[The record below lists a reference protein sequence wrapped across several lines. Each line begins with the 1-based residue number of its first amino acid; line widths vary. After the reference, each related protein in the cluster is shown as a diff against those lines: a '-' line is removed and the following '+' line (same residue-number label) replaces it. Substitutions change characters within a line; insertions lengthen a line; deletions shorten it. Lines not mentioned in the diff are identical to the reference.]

1 MSVYAIDNRVE
12 VLNELTAEDQYRLTA
27 SMHAIVEK
35 KGFQDVVI
43 DFSGCTK
50 AFAPQMLPIC
60 SRCQLYWKQG
70 VDISLLLP
78 ADKKLERLFL
88 NTNWAHFIDFRK
100 FELSRYRGY
109 THSPAL
115 KFSDGSEQHKVVDK
129 TMDVLLAAIRQFK
142 RDDIRYIEWAI
153 NEITDNVINHAE
165 SSVGGFIQV
174 TNHRQ
179 REQIEIVVCDGGIG
193 IPESLS
199 GSFPSMTDSERLYE
213 AIKEGVTRDKSF
225 GQGNGLYGSLT
236 IAGKSG
242 GELNIAS
249 GYASLKSS
257 DRTGLTSETQAIP
270 VNGTVVASR
279 FGYGDKVDLSD
290 ALVISGRTFVPVDY
304 IETHFESDPDGN
316 IQFLIKNESEGF
328 GSRAAGE
335 PVRRKLGNVI
345 NAQEGDGVVIL
356 DFSDVPLVSSSY
368 ADEVVGKLFVEL
380 GPLEFMRRIKIQNVD
395 PLVKGLVD
403 KAVMQRSAN

>member
-1 MSVYAIDNRVE
+1 MSVYSNENNLE
-12 VLNELTAEDQYRLTA
+12 VIADFGFEDQLRLLA
-27 SMHAIVEK
+27 AMHTIVEK
-35 KGFQDVVI
+35 QGYSDFVL
-43 DFSGCTK
+43 DFSKCTK
-50 AFAPQMLPIC
+50 AFSAQMLPVC
-60 SRCQLYWKQG
+60 CRAQFYWKQG
-70 VDISLLLP
+70 VDIKLRLP
-78 ADKKLERLFL
+78 EQDDLRRLFL
-88 NTNWAHFIDFRK
+88 NTNWAHFIDFRE
-100 FELSRYRGY
+100 FDLSRYRGY

-115 KFSDGSEQHKVVDK
+115 RFSNGSEQHKVVDK
-129 TMDVLLAAIRQFK
+129 TMDVLLAAIKQFK

-174 TNHRQ
+174 TNHRH

-193 IPESLS
+193 IPATLS
-199 GSFPSMTDSERLYE
+199 SSFPGFTDSEMLYE

-249 GYASLKSS
+249 GYASLRSS
-257 DRTGLTSETQAIP
+257 SRTGLTSERKTIP

-279 FGYGDKVDLSD
+279 FGYGDKFDLSD

-304 IETHFESDPDGN
+304 IETHFESDAEGN
-316 IQFLIKNESEGF
+316 ILFLVKNESDGF

-345 NAQEGDGVVIL
+345 NAQEGDGVVTL

-380 GPLEFMRRIKIQNVD
+380 GPLEFMRRIRFSNVD

-403 KAVMQRSAN
+403 KAVMQRSAS